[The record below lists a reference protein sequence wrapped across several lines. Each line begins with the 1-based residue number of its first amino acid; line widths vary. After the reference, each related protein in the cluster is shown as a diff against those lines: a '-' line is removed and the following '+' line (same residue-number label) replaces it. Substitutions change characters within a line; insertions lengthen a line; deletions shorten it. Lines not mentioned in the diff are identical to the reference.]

1 MSQKIYL
8 MKSPNDLYSL
18 TLSFNGWLA
27 DYYFTDVLTF
37 QMSSGGVWLRLQYLE
52 ITDEEFSSQL
62 SSLPQTDVVALQAAL
77 EWAACSKQPGSTG
90 VVAVSVDGG
99 EIFLVLE
106 VVHVVVVPLHPAT

>member
-1 MSQKIYL
+1 M
-8 MKSPNDLYSL
+8 
-18 TLSFNGWLA
+18 
-27 DYYFTDVLTF
+27 
-37 QMSSGGVWLRLQYLE
+37 E

-77 EWAACSKQPGSTG
+77 EWAACSKQAGSTG

-106 VVHVVVVPLHPAT
+106 VVHVVVVPLHPASRCLQMNGSVGVHGGLQELASPQVPEEHQSDPSS